1 MTTYSSTYFK
11 SCVFRDLSVEA
22 RSDTTSA
29 WAQRYGALS
38 SYGFNAT
45 LALENCTLLDMAAT
59 QINEYFQRSRTEF
72 DLPLAPR
79 VSLNQQRF
87 LDALIAIPYGE
98 TRTYGEMAK
107 ALNISAQAAGQACGA
122 NPIGII
128 IPCHRVTGT
137 GNLGGF
143 SAPDGIEK
151 KVELLKLEGAA
162 SLLI

>member
-1 MTTYSSTYFK
+1 MPKRHPCPMPARTIK
-11 SCVFRDLSVEA
+11 SP
-22 RSDTTSA
+22 T
-29 WAQRYGALS
+29 GAL
-38 SYGFNAT
+38 T
-45 LALENCTLLDMAAT
+45 LVEEDGALIRLDWGDGGTDKTPLLEMAAT

>member
-1 MTTYSSTYFK
+1 MPALTIDSPLGPLTLTEDDGALT
-11 SCVFRDLSVEA
+11 RLSWQGPQGHDNTA
-22 RSDTTSA
+22 LLTSA
-29 WAQRYGALS
+29 ARQ
-38 SYGFNAT
+38 
-45 LALENCTLLDMAAT
+45 LD
-59 QINEYFQRSRTEF
+59 QYFQRSLTEF
-72 DLPLAPR
+72 DLPLAPKA
-79 VSLNQQRF
+79 NATQQRF
-87 LDALIAIPYGE
+87 LDALLAIPYGE

-107 ALNISAQAAGQACGA
+107 RTGLSAQAAGQACGA
-122 NPIGII
+122 NPIAII